1 MSFITGLR
9 NSFKSKVQ
17 RDKSPSSPSPK
28 QPNAIISADSLD
40 SNRAVTTIET
50 TEITYLN
57 SNNLSSPT
65 HNCHSITR
73 KRSSST
79 RRLPFATISNNTP
92 DQLEAEQA
100 SYKYEQNLLSP
111 NQSPSIIFK
120 SDAAT
125 RRDDSD
131 ADCGISSN
139 DDKNRQ
145 IGDDDLNETKN
156 NINYAKQGFAFI
168 RSTKSYSFR
177 HRRSFNKKR

>member
-1 MSFITGLR
+1 MSFISGLR

-17 RDKSPSSPSPK
+17 RDNAPSSPSTK
-28 QPNAIISADSLD
+28 QPNTIITDSLD
-40 SNRAVTTIET
+40 SNRVVTTIET

-57 SNNLSSPT
+57 SNSLSSPT

-79 RRLPFATISNNTP
+79 RRLPFATISSNTP
-92 DQLEAEQA
+92 DQFEAEHA

-111 NQSPSIIFK
+111 NQSPSIVFK
-120 SDAAT
+120 GDATA

-131 ADCGISSN
+131 ADCGISNS
-139 DDKNRQ
+139 DDKNRL
-145 IGDDDLNETKN
+145 IGDEDLNETKN

-168 RSTKSYSFR
+168 RSSKSNSFR
-177 HRRSFNKKR
+177 HRRSFTKTR